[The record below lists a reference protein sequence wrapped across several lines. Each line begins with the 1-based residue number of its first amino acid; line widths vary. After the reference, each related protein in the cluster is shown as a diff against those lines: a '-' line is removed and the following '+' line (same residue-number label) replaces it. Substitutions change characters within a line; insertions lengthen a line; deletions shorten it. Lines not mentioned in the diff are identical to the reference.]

1 MHTELEHEQ
10 ACARLLREL
19 PDDGAR
25 PYDWREFQRR
35 AQAAPAAAARVARMR
50 ALALGVVIA
59 LAVLATA
66 IRFGGGPRAAH
77 PAAAAATAT
86 AEKVAP
92 AAGAEPSPA
101 EREEAAAQ
109 HWLERLPREPA
120 VVRVGTRAAVE
131 TLEDH
136 IAQVDDLLTSER
148 AGSAPAARLRVLQQE
163 RAQLVNS
170 LVQVRYAETLA
181 DAAR

>member
-10 ACARLLREL
+10 TVARLLREL
-19 PDDGAR
+19 PDDAAR

-35 AQAAPAAAARVARMR
+35 ARAAPAAAARVAGLR
-50 ALALGVVIA
+50 ALAAVIVIT

-66 IRFGGGPRAAH
+66 IRLGAGPRPAHPPAAPVTADNGMAPGGGDASR
-77 PAAAAATAT
+77 
-86 AEKVAP
+86 
-92 AAGAEPSPA
+92 A
-101 EREEAAAQ
+101 EREDTAARY
-109 HWLERLPREPA
+109 WLERLPREPA
-120 VVRVGTRAAVE
+120 LVHVGTRAAVE

-136 IAQVDDLLTSER
+136 IAQVDDLLTTER
-148 AGSAPAARLRVLQQE
+148 AGSAPTERVRVLQQE

-181 DAAR
+181 DASR

>member
-10 ACARLLREL
+10 ALARLLREL
-19 PDDGAR
+19 PDDTAR

-35 AQAAPAAAARVARMR
+35 AQAAPAAAARVAGLR
-50 ALALGVVIA
+50 ALAAVIVIA
-59 LAVLATA
+59 LAILATA
-66 IRFGGGPRAAH
+66 IRLGAGPRPTH
-77 PAAAAATAT
+77 
-86 AEKVAP
+86 AP
-92 AAGAEPSPA
+92 AASLAADNGATAARGDASRA
-101 EREEAAAQ
+101 EREDTAARY
-109 HWLERLPREPA
+109 WLERLPREPA
-120 VVRVGTRAAVE
+120 LVRVGTRAAVE

-136 IAQVDDLLTSER
+136 IAQVDDLLTAER
-148 AGSAPAARLRVLQQE
+148 AGSAPADRVRVLQQE